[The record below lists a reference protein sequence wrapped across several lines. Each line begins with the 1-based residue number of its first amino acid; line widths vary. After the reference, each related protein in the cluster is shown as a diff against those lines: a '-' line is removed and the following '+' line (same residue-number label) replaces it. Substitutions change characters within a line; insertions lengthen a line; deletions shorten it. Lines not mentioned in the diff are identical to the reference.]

1 MTKLYL
7 IRHCQ
12 AEGQEPEAQLT
23 AEGHEQAEKLA
34 LFLEKYNIN
43 RIISSPFRR
52 AIQTITPFAHKR
64 NLEIEVDE
72 RLRERILSSENFSD
86 WFEKLKQ
93 SFEDRDIKFIG
104 GESSK
109 EATER
114 IVSIVTELSHSQTDN
129 IAIITHGNVSA
140 LLLNHISQD
149 FGFDQWLKLTNPDV
163 YVLENN
169 NYERIWDSK

>member
-23 AEGHEQAEKLA
+23 ADGHEQAKQLA
-34 LFLEKYNIN
+34 DFLEKYTIN

-52 AIQTITPFAHKR
+52 TIQTITPFAHKH

-72 RLRERILSSENFSD
+72 RLKERILSTENLSD

-93 SFEDRDIKFIG
+93 TFEDEDIKFTG

-109 EATER
+109 
-114 IVSIVTELSHSQTDN
+114 
-129 IAIITHGNVSA
+129 IIF
-140 LLLNHISQD
+140 L
-149 FGFDQWLKLTNPDV
+149 
-163 YVLENN
+163 
-169 NYERIWDSK
+169 

>member
-23 AEGHEQAEKLA
+23 ADGQEQAEKLA
-34 LFLEKYNIN
+34 LFLVNYNIN

-52 AIQTITPFAHKR
+52 TIQSITPFANKL

-72 RLRERILSSENFSD
+72 RLKERILSSENLSD

-93 SFEDRDIKFIG
+93 SFEDVDMKCVG

-114 IVSIVTELSHSQTDN
+114 IVSLITEVTNVQTDN
-129 IAIITHGNVSA
+129 VAIVTHGNISA
-140 LLLNHISQD
+140 LLLNHISKN
-149 FGFDQWLKLTNPDV
+149 FGFDQWQKLSNPDV
-163 YVLENN
+163 YVIENN
-169 NYERIWDSK
+169 NFKRIWEPK

>member
-23 AEGHEQAEKLA
+23 ADGHEQAEKLA

-43 RIISSPFRR
+43 RIISSPFTRT
-52 AIQTITPFAHKR
+52 IQTITPFAHNH

-72 RLRERILSSENFSD
+72 RLKERVLSSENLSD

-93 SFEDRDIKFIG
+93 TFEDEDIKFTG
-104 GESSK
+104 GESTK

-114 IVSIVTELSHSQTDN
+114 IVSFVTELSQIQSDHV
-129 IAIITHGNVSA
+129 AIITHGNLSA
-140 LLLNHISQD
+140 LLLNHMSQD
-149 FGFDQWLKLTNPDV
+149 FGFDQWLKLSNPDV
-163 YVLENN
+163 YVIENDT
-169 NYERIWDSK
+169 YKRIWDSK